1 MRAAFGPEGLH
12 NVCRRIK
19 TSNSWLVHWVLSP
32 THELAWIFICSISKG
47 DHDIPSSWSCGLG
60 EHDEIMQ
67 ILLSYASVLYSDPSS
82 HRGPVLASLG
92 AEGPSVSAKSCQNV
106 FTPVD
111 SWVLVRLILLMN
123 FQCKWASCHMACISS
138 CLLICSGSDLQYL
151 TSLLFW
157 TPGASSTRHHQ
168 CWQANA
174 TCKYYPSIF
183 RILYTHCKE
192 FLCYIVFPILII
204 PTVPFVSS
212 MK

>member
-1 MRAAFGPEGLH
+1 VDSYLNHQWHAFRWALLEFTYALVLSVPNFIKDIADVLTRIDTMRAAFGPEGLH
-12 NVCRRIK
+12 NVCRRVK

-67 ILLSYASVLYSDPSS
+67 IMLSYASVLYSDPSS

-106 FTPVD
+106 FIPVD

-123 FQCKWASCHMACISS
+123 FQCK
-138 CLLICSGSDLQYL
+138 
-151 TSLLFW
+151 
-157 TPGASSTRHHQ
+157 
-168 CWQANA
+168 
-174 TCKYYPSIF
+174 
-183 RILYTHCKE
+183 
-192 FLCYIVFPILII
+192 
-204 PTVPFVSS
+204 
-212 MK
+212 